1 MPMQEQVPSIVE
13 IIRKGEA
20 ETVRRAREVFRS
32 SLVVGMEGVLG
43 YENLSKLEAWFINKA
58 LASYRTSMG
67 RQKFLENGMAILNAA
82 AWITG
87 LELYEQS
94 MIGVYEAVAG
104 WRIRRAEATMRK
116 LEREIEDA
124 RKTIEEQPQK
134 IAEIKEFN
142 DNLGKVVDR
151 WVRPMVNGV
160 SEGVGVIPA
169 FGLIMLGVAGGTVGY
184 VTGRA
189 ARLSLEFVTA
199 KVKVLLAS
207 LGRNSRGL
215 TKAT

>member
-1 MPMQEQVPSIVE
+1 MPKQEQVPSIVE

-116 LEREIEDA
+116 LEREIEA
-124 RKTIEEQPQK
+124 AQKTIEEQPQK
-134 IAEIKEFN
+134 IAKIKEFN
-142 DNLGKVVDR
+142 DNLGKVVDQL
-151 WVRPMVNGV
+151 VRPVVNGIG
-160 SEGVGVIPA
+160 EGVGAIPA
-169 FGLIMLGVAGGTVGY
+169 FGLIVLGMAGGAVGY
-184 VTGRA
+184 ASGRA
-189 ARLSLEFVTA
+189 ARLTLELVMA
-199 KVKVLLAS
+199 KAKALFDRSS
-207 LGRNSRGL
+207 LGL
-215 TKAT
+215 

>member
-1 MPMQEQVPSIVE
+1 MQGAKEKVPSMTEVISH
-13 IIRKGEA
+13 GEA
-20 ETVRRAREVFRS
+20 EMVRKARGVFRS
-32 SLVVGMEGVLG
+32 SLVVGMEGVFG

-116 LEREIEDA
+116 LEREIEA
-124 RKTIEEQPQK
+124 AQKTIEEQPQK
-134 IAEIKEFN
+134 IAKIKEFN
-142 DNLGKVVDR
+142 DNLGKVVDQL
-151 WVRPMVNGV
+151 VRPVVNGIG
-160 SEGVGVIPA
+160 EGVGAIPA
-169 FGLIMLGVAGGTVGY
+169 FGLIVLGMAGGAVGY
-184 VTGRA
+184 ASGRA
-189 ARLSLEFVTA
+189 ARLTLELVMA
-199 KVKVLLAS
+199 KAKALFDRSS
-207 LGRNSRGL
+207 LGL
-215 TKAT
+215 

>member
-1 MPMQEQVPSIVE
+1 MQGAKEKVPSMTEVISH
-13 IIRKGEA
+13 GEA
-20 ETVRRAREVFRS
+20 EMVRKAREVFRS

-58 LASYRTSMG
+58 LASYRSSMG

-116 LEREIEDA
+116 LEREIEA
-124 RKTIEEQPQK
+124 AQKTIEEQPQK
-134 IAEIKEFN
+134 IAKIKEFN
-142 DNLGKVVDR
+142 DNLGKVVDQL
-151 WVRPMVNGV
+151 VRPVVNGIG
-160 SEGVGVIPA
+160 EGVGAIPA
-169 FGLIMLGVAGGTVGY
+169 FGLIVLGMAGGAVGY
-184 VTGRA
+184 ASGRA
-189 ARLSLEFVTA
+189 ARLTLELVMA
-199 KVKVLLAS
+199 KAKALFDRSS
-207 LGRNSRGL
+207 LGL
-215 TKAT
+215 